1 MAGRRPLCLSPLL
14 PLLTLVPSSPAASG
28 TAPIPEGTDAV
39 PTASACEGEGG
50 PAGDVPLKRAAA
62 AWGPAALWASGLFL
76 LSGIS
81 EPPPAFELL
90 LLIPDTVAHFVLYLV
105 LGGLVA
111 RARIRGG
118 PRIPHAVLISA
129 AAGYAAFDE
138 WRQGL
143 VPGRTPEPSDWL
155 ADVAGLL
162 AGYLAVA
169 FALGRRTV
177 GPGGVEEG

>member
-1 MAGRRPLCLSPLL
+1 M
-14 PLLTLVPSSPAASG
+14 
-28 TAPIPEGTDAV
+28 
-39 PTASACEGEGG
+39 
-50 PAGDVPLKRAAA
+50 KRAAA
-62 AWGPAALWASGLFL
+62 AWGPAVLWAAALYV

-81 EPPPAFELL
+81 EPPPAFEPLL
-90 LLIPDTVAHFVLYLV
+90 VIPDTVAHFVLYLV

-111 RARIRGG
+111 RARVQRES
-118 PRIPHAVLISA
+118 RIPHAALLAA

-138 WRQGL
+138 WRQSL

-162 AGYLAVA
+162 VGYLAVA
-169 FALGRRTV
+169 FALGRSTV

>member
-1 MAGRRPLCLSPLL
+1 MSPLL

-39 PTASACEGEGG
+39 PSAPACEGEED
-50 PAGDVPLKRAAA
+50 PAGDVPVKRAAA
-62 AWGPAALWASGLFL
+62 AWGPAVLWASGLFL

-81 EPPPAFELL
+81 EPPPALEPL

-111 RARIRGG
+111 RARVRGRS
-118 PRIPHAVLISA
+118 RIPHAVLLA
-129 AAGYAAFDE
+129 AAVGYAAFDE
-138 WRQGL
+138 WRQGP

-169 FALGRRTV
+169 YALGRGPV
-177 GPGGVEEG
+177 EPGGVAEG

>member
-1 MAGRRPLCLSPLL
+1 MSPLL

-39 PTASACEGEGG
+39 PSAPACEGEAD
-50 PAGDVPLKRAAA
+50 PAGDVPVKRAAA
-62 AWGPAALWASGLFL
+62 AWGPAVLWASGLFL

-81 EPPPAFELL
+81 GPPPALEPL

-111 RARIRGG
+111 RGRARGR
-118 PRIPHAVLISA
+118 PRIPHAVLLA
-129 AAGYAAFDE
+129 AAVGYAAFDE
-138 WRQGL
+138 WRQGP

-169 FALGRRTV
+169 CALGRSPV
-177 GPGGVEEG
+177 GPGGVAEG